1 MKVGRIAKWG
11 AIAIVVIIAAAYMAL
26 ASDYQNE
33 YEVDVSFSV
42 SSSGYVDADVTDL
55 VVTSQAM
62 EPMSFFD
69 TLKASAE
76 VRGTYT
82 VYVELNQS
90 GVLDTQ
96 TLGVLLIPD
105 EPMIPVSFQ
114 FFEKAPGEANVRIY
128 IMHVAASTI
137 VYDRTTAVVIG

>member
-1 MKVGRIAKWG
+1 MRIGRIAKWG
-11 AIAIVVIIAAAYMAL
+11 AIAIVVIIVAAYMVL
-26 ASDYQNE
+26 ASDYQGE
-33 YEVDVSFSV
+33 YEVDVSFNV
-42 SSSGYVDADVTDL
+42 SSSGYLEVDVTDL
-55 VVTSQAM
+55 VITSESM

-82 VYVELNQS
+82 LYVELNQS

-96 TLGVLLIPD
+96 TLGVLVIAL
-105 EPMIPVSFQ
+105 EPAISVSFQ
-114 FFEKAPGEANVRIY
+114 FFEKSPGEANVRVY

-137 VYDRTTAVVIG
+137 VYDKTTAVVIG

>member
-1 MKVGRIAKWG
+1 MISRIAKWG

-33 YEVDVSFSV
+33 YEVDVSFNV
-42 SSSGYVDADVTDL
+42 SSTGYLDVDVTEL
-55 VVTSQAM
+55 VIESKAM
-62 EPMSFFD
+62 EPLSFFD

-82 VYVELNQS
+82 LYLELNQS

-96 TLGVLLIPD
+96 TLGVLLIPGD
-105 EPMIPVSFQ
+105 PVIPVLFQ
-114 FFEKAPGEANVRIY
+114 FFEKIPGQANVRLY
-128 IMHVAASTI
+128 IMHDAAGTI
-137 VYDRTTAVVIG
+137 VYDKTTSVVIG